1 MSYLN
6 KLSSILIITLNIV
19 LSNSLSLSDNGN
31 GTWNVDYSSDTN
43 IGGFQFDVDGATVNG
58 ASGGDAAANGFMTST
73 SSTTVLGFSLT
84 GSTIPSGTGTLV
96 VVDLTGTP
104 TSLSGIVVADQS
116 GSSLSFIYEESDE
129 VAKDSKNEESDLG
142 TIKEDAEVVED
153 SKNEESNSGTS
164 EDESSESN

>member
-1 MSYLN
+1 MQAV
-6 KLSSILIITLNIV
+6 SITNILMV
-19 LSNSLSLSDNGN
+19 LKCELSLSDNGN

-96 VVDLTGTP
+96 VVDLNGTP

-116 GSSLSFIYEESDE
+116 GSS
-129 VAKDSKNEESDLG
+129 
-142 TIKEDAEVVED
+142 
-153 SKNEESNSGTS
+153 
-164 EDESSESN
+164 